1 MSAAVASK
9 KKPRKPAPRTAVQR
23 IDEKAKA
30 LVKSADPP
38 SDLRFWEHGEDAHR
52 AVWGDADKMKRVTR
66 FQRERDLY
74 FMSLYDD
81 DGLASLVTGRNSFA
95 QYTPDLLTSNIC
107 KRQVD
112 TFVSKMA
119 KNRPVPMGLTTGG
132 NYSQQKRAKAFSS
145 FSGAI
150 LDKVEYWETREQRL
164 RDGAVCGDGFAY
176 NYRVGRE
183 FHHDRIFPWQVTVH
197 PFEAQLGKPRTF
209 RLDRYIDRLVLKEQ
223 FPDAADDID
232 EAEGKDDADSWDPLW
247 DDTCDLVL
255 VRGIW
260 HLPSGPNANDGA
272 FALCISN
279 KTLELKEY
287 TRPYP
292 PFSRFTF
299 APPQIGWRGQG
310 MVKQLAPLQFE
321 VNAIGMRL
329 QEQAYMTGSYVFVED
344 GAGIETDTIDNGTLT
359 VVRYR
364 GSPPAFHN
372 PPPFHSQFFDYYM
385 NLRGRMPAEESRI
398 SEMTTRGEIPGGL
411 SGRAR
416 RLHHDIEAEGFI
428 TQGRA
433 DERDVINT
441 CWQFFDLLEEVY
453 EEHGDEK
460 DERKPYTLKVE
471 ERKYGRTILQ
481 DVNYEDVRLD
491 REALILRVFPTSFL
505 NGTPQENAET
515 VRELTKDG
523 FLSQDEA
530 LALLDFPDLQGVLNL
545 RTAARRNIE
554 RLLEKLKDVDDP
566 DTVYEVPVAAWN
578 FDLCK
583 ALGLMTYLEA
593 KQDGVPEENLKAIL
607 RFAADADAEKKKAL
621 AAEQAPQQDAA
632 GDAPVEQLPPEDAAM
647 LAGPAPVPGE
657 QFVPPTEPILPANAV
672 APEAMPLVPEM

>member
-1 MSAAVASK
+1 MRVGAAVARRK
-9 KKPRKPAPRTAVQR
+9 KTEPTPKTSTERIDAKAAALQKKTEPAP
-23 IDEKAKA
+23 
-30 LVKSADPP
+30 
-38 SDLRFWEHGEDAHR
+38 DLRFWEHGDDAYR
-52 AVWGDADKMKRVTR
+52 AVWSDADRMKRVTR

-81 DGLASLVTGRNSFA
+81 DGLASLVVGRNGFA
-95 QYTPDLLTSNIC
+95 NYTPELLSSNIC

-112 TFVSKMA
+112 TFVSKLS

-132 NYSQQKRAKAFSS
+132 NYSQQRRAKSL
-145 FSGAI
+145 SGFFAGI
-150 LDKVEYWETREQRL
+150 LDKVDFWDAREQRL
-164 RDGAVCGDGFAY
+164 RDGAVCGDGFAF

-183 FHHDRIFPWQVTVH
+183 FFHDRIFPWQVSVH
-197 PFEAQLGKPRTF
+197 PFEGQLGKPRTF
-209 RLDRYIDRLVLKEQ
+209 RLDRYIDKLVLKEQ
-223 FPDAADDID
+223 FPEAAEQID
-232 EAEGKDDADSWDPLW
+232 EAEGKDEHDGWDPLW

-260 HLPSGPNANDGA
+260 HLPSSANASDGA

-287 TRPYP
+287 KRPYP

-299 APPQIGWRGQG
+299 APPQIGWRGTG
-310 MVKQLAPLQFE
+310 MVKQLAPIQFE

-329 QEQAYMTGSYVFVED
+329 QEQAYMTGSYVFIED

-364 GSPPAFHN
+364 GSPPQFHN
-372 PPPFHSQFFDYYM
+372 PSPFHPQLFDYYM
-385 NLRGRMPAEESRI
+385 NLRGRFPAEESRI

-441 CWQFFDLLEEVY
+441 CWQFFDLLEEVH
-453 EEHGDEK
+453 EERGEEK
-460 DERKPYTLKVE
+460 DERKPYVLKVE
-471 ERKYGRTILQ
+471 QRQHGRTMLQ
-481 DVNYEDVRLD
+481 DVNYDDVRLD

-554 RLLEKLKDVDDP
+554 RLLEKLKDADDP
-566 DTVYEVPVAAWN
+566 DAVYETPVAAWN
-578 FDLCK
+578 FDLCR
-583 ALGLMTYLEA
+583 ALALMTYLES
-593 KQDGVPEENLKAIL
+593 KLDGVPEKNLKAIL
-607 RFAADADAEKKKAL
+607 QFAADASAEMKRAQE
-621 AAEQAPQQDAA
+621 AANAPPADAA
-632 GDAPVEQLPPEDAAM
+632 GDAPIEQLPPEEAAALM
-647 LAGPAPVPGE
+647 PQPGE
-657 QFVPPTEPILPANAV
+657 QFVPPAEPILPANAV